1 MVQTAGMSPTGR
13 QFEQTLDSF
22 LEDLRGSGRYRR
34 LRAFAAAGNGRV
46 VVGGR
51 ELLNFSS
58 NDYLGLAGHPALIER
73 ACRWTEAWGT
83 GATASRLVCG
93 TLEPHQAVE
102 EKLAK
107 GKGTAAALIFNSGFQ
122 ANSAVLAALFDKDFL
137 GAAPLV
143 FSDRLNHASIHHGCG
158 AGGARQIRYRHNDMD
173 HLETLLQANAGKPG
187 VRFIV
192 TETVFSM
199 DGDRVDVDVLTGLA
213 ARYGAFLYLDEAHAT
228 GVLGRNGFG
237 LAAGHSVDL
246 VMGTFSKGLG
256 GFGAYVACS
265 RKLREYLI
273 NRCSGFIYSTALPP
287 AVLGAMDAALDL
299 LPSLETERRR
309 LRAMAERVRRA
320 FRSAGI
326 DVGASSTQII
336 PAIVGSDEL
345 ALSMAGELETKGILA
360 VAIRPPSVPHGA
372 SRIRFALSASHSD
385 EDIERLIQTVTVGAL
400 GEEA

>member
-1 MVQTAGMSPTGR
+1 
-13 QFEQTLDSF
+13 
-22 LEDLRGSGRYRR
+22 
-34 LRAFAAAGNGRV
+34 
-46 VVGGR
+46 
-51 ELLNFSS
+51 
-58 NDYLGLAGHPALIER
+58 
-73 ACRWTEAWGT
+73 
-83 GATASRLVCG
+83 
-93 TLEPHQAVE
+93 
-102 EKLAK
+102 
-107 GKGTAAALIFNSGFQ
+107 
-122 ANSAVLAALFDKDFL
+122 
-137 GAAPLV
+137 
-143 FSDRLNHASIHHGCG
+143 
-158 AGGARQIRYRHNDMD
+158 MD

-213 ARYGAFLYLDEAHAT
+213 ERYGAFLYVDEAHAT
-228 GVLGRNGFG
+228 GVLGQNGFG

-246 VMGTFSKGLG
+246 AMGTFSKGLG

-299 LPSLETERRR
+299 LPSMEAERRR
-309 LRAMAERVRRA
+309 LQAMAERVRLA

-336 PAIVGSDEL
+336 PAIVGSEEL
-345 ALSMAGELETKGILA
+345 ALSMAGELETKGILGI
-360 VAIRPPSVPHGA
+360 AIRPPSVPHGA

-400 GEEA
+400 GEDA

>member
-1 MVQTAGMSPTGR
+1 MVQTAGMTPTDR
-13 QFEQTLDSF
+13 HLEQTLDSF
-22 LEDLRGSGRYRR
+22 LENLRGSGRYRR
-34 LRAFAAAGNGRV
+34 LRTFATAGNGRV
-46 VVGGR
+46 TAGGG

-58 NDYLGLAGHPALIER
+58 NDYLGLARHPALIER
-73 ACRWTEAWGT
+73 ACQWAEEWGT

-93 TLEPHQAVE
+93 TLELHAAVE
-102 EKLAK
+102 EKLAR
-107 GKGTAAALIFNSGFQ
+107 GKGAQAALIFNSGFQ

-137 GAAPLV
+137 GGVPLV
-143 FSDRLNHASIHHGCG
+143 FSDRLNHASIHHGCK
-158 AGGARQIRYRHNDMD
+158 AAGARQIRYRHNDMD
-173 HLETLLQANAGKPG
+173 HLQELLQANAGKPG

-228 GVLGRNGFG
+228 GLFGRDGFG

-256 GFGAYVACS
+256 GFGAFVACS
-265 RKLREYLI
+265 GKLREYLI
-273 NRCSGFIYSTALPP
+273 NRCSGFIYSTAPPP

-299 LPSLETERRR
+299 LPGMEAERRR
-309 LRAMAERVRRA
+309 LLAMAEKVRDG

-336 PAIVGSDEL
+336 PAIVGTDEL
-345 ALSMAGELETKGILA
+345 ALSMAGELERQGILA
-360 VAIRPPSVPHGA
+360 VAIRPPSVPQGA
-372 SRIRFALSASHSD
+372 SRVRFALSAAHSD
-385 EDIERLIQTVTVGAL
+385 GDIERLIQAVGAL
-400 GEEA
+400 K